1 MKSRTR
7 SGILAALACA
17 AATTVPALSDAA
29 TAVSVPLSCDR
40 GPSGQHADMIV
51 DVPATVDAG
60 QVFTVR
66 IDGRG
71 SGIISHT
78 GLRYI
83 HDMTTSVLVPEG
95 TAYVS
100 GSARIVPNTGTANVR
115 PGARVTKQG
124 GVVSMVLPAQ
134 VPDGGSYTPPSFEFQ
149 LQVAAPPGARIE
161 QRFWQYRVTAKAII
175 IGDVLTVCDPTPKPY
190 SIGSTTVKKSASQP

>member
-7 SGILAALACA
+7 SGFLAALACA
-17 AATTVPALSDAA
+17 AATTVPALSDA
-29 TAVSVPLSCDR
+29 TTSVSVPLSCDR
-40 GPSGQHADMIV
+40 GPSGQHADLIV
-51 DVPATVDAG
+51 DVPAMVDAG

-66 IDGRG
+66 IDGRS

-83 HDMTTSVLVPEG
+83 HDMTTSVLVPAG

-115 PGARVTKQG
+115 PGARGSKQG
-124 GVVSMVLPAQ
+124 G
-134 VPDGGSYTPPSFEFQ
+134 
-149 LQVAAPPGARIE
+149 
-161 QRFWQYRVTAKAII
+161 TAKAII
-175 IGDVLTVCDPTPKPY
+175 IGDVHTVCDPTPKPY